1 MKGTRE
7 NGEEKEEGKEKEK
20 EREREEKDGTEKEET
35 TNERII
41 RVLEQARTH
50 ETLRADRD
58 RYRIRALNRAMKE
71 IGYLEREI
79 RDEGEVEE
87 LKGVGGMKRELKGVV
102 RGVLRDVR
110 DMRGV
115 GDMREG
121 KEGGRR
127 EDGGLGDT
135 GKEGKGEGKR
145 AKDQA
150 RMRIVHEL
158 LGVPGLGLTT
168 AKELVHLGVTSIH
181 QLQHYLHLE
190 SSPSPSSPSPNS
202 PSPNSPPS
210 PSSPNSPSPPHPLH
224 PLSSHLTKTQLTN
237 LRYLTHILHP
247 ASRSDITRVHAL
259 IKALLPPQYEV
270 VCVGA
275 YRRGFPISQRVDV
288 CLFHPLFGG
297 GVGGREV
304 PRPGVGVGMGGRGR
318 GRPRERERE
327 GEGGGEGEEGRDYL
341 TNISLKT
348 PIPRKHSATTT
359 TKLKPDRRGR
369 VELAFRSPAVIPG
382 AVRARSMFLNEVVPA
397 LKAGGLVPQGD
408 GSGGDGEISVG
419 QWKWTGV
426 VRIPEV
432 VNQGEEQGEGEG
444 EGKLELESLRSR
456 LLALRSPHPNTNPQ
470 NVFRK
475 LDLSMAPMPS
485 KATALLF
492 LTGDV
497 EFVRD
502 MRMRA
507 DRMGL
512 VLNEF
517 GLWRW
522 DSEGDSEGEAE
533 GEEGSA
539 EGEGE
544 GETEGEEKEGEEE
557 GVPSPTSSDRHGS
570 WTLIPTPTEHALFA
584 ALGIEYIPPE
594 KRNFSFLLSRWSKA
608 TGRLRRGGEEG
619 AGVGVVL
626 RS

>member
-1 MKGTRE
+1 MLSSAWRRIRVLKSPRLGGARGARCARGLGDLGGVRLVGTYETKGKER
-7 NGEEKEEGKEKEK
+7 EKENDGKEKEQ
-20 EREREEKDGTEKEET
+20 T

-41 RVLEQARTH
+41 RVLEQARTQ

-79 RDEGEVEE
+79 RDEGDVEG
-87 LKGVGGMKRELKGVV
+87 LKGVGGMKRELRGVV

-110 DMRGV
+110 DI
-115 GDMREG
+115 REG
-121 KEGGRR
+121 MDKGGMGETGRN
-127 EDGGLGDT
+127 GG
-135 GKEGKGEGKR
+135 EGKGEGKR

-190 SSPSPSSPSPNS
+190 STSTNS
-202 PSPNSPPS
+202 N
-210 PSSPNSPSPPHPLH
+210 SPPHPLH

-247 ASRSDITRVHAL
+247 ASRSDTTRVHAL

-288 CLFHPLFGG
+288 CLFHPLFGV
-297 GVGGREV
+297 GVGRDV
-304 PRPGVGVGMGGRGR
+304 PRPGLGVGR
-318 GRPRERERE
+318 GRPRERERDV
-327 GEGGGEGEEGRDYL
+327 EGEEGRDYL

-348 PIPRKHSATTT
+348 PIPRKHPSN

-408 GSGGDGEISVG
+408 GCDGEISVG

-426 VRIPEV
+426 VRVPEV
-432 VNQGEEQGEGEG
+432 LKHPEGEEEGGEV
-444 EGKLELESLRSR
+444 ELESLRSR
-456 LLALRSPHPNTNPQ
+456 LLALRTPHNPQ

-522 DSEGDSEGEAE
+522 DAEGD
-533 GEEGSA
+533 EEGDA

-544 GETEGEEKEGEEE
+544 VGEGEEG
-557 GVPSPTSSDRHGS
+557 GVPTFGS

-594 KRNFSFLLSRWSKA
+594 KRNYSFLLSRWSKA